1 MPAHRKASIREL
13 ATDAYELNSGV
24 LQGRLHRDSDTGAWK
39 VGETRLDAWLARY
52 DDEEIVLIAT
62 SLEEDLPMPRKVCRT
77 CGDEYRGTHCPR
89 CREARIR
96 LRGR

>member
-13 ATDAYELNSGV
+13 SADAYELDAGV
-24 LQGRLHRDSDTGAWK
+24 LQGRLHRDPDTGTWM
-39 VGETRLDAWLARY
+39 VGQTRLDAWLAQY
-52 DDEEIVLIAT
+52 DEQEIVLIAA
-62 SLEEDLPMPRKVCRT
+62 SLTDDRPMPRKVCRT
-77 CGDEYRGTHCPR
+77 CGTEYRGTHCPR